1 MNRSTEPERVD
12 TVVIGAG
19 QAGLSVGYHLAR
31 RGQKFVILETN
42 ERVGDSWRARWD
54 SLKLFSPGRFDG
66 LDGLPFPGD
75 KHAFPTKDAMGDY
88 LESYAR
94 HFKLDVRTDSKVT
107 SLRREGDEYVVQARS
122 TTFVAANVVIAMASY
137 QKPRVPEFAADL
149 DKSIVQMHSSD
160 YRNLRQ
166 LRPGGVL
173 LVGAGNSGSEI
184 AMETVRGGHETWI
197 SGRHPGHIPWDI
209 KSIVART
216 LVLRPLFRFVF
227 HRVLTMGTPIGRKV
241 RPAMISKG
249 GPLIRVKPNDMTA
262 AGVHRVGRTV
272 AVQDRKPVLD
282 NGEMLDVANVI
293 WSTGYHTGHDWVE
306 LPIFDDHGEPH
317 QTRGVVNGE
326 PGMYFVGLHFLYAMS
341 SSMIHGVGRDADY
354 VANVIAKRDRRVR
367 SPGTASQNGINPAL
381 NRPSSAG
388 MVPMAS

>member
-1 MNRSTEPERVD
+1 MNRNGEPERVD

-31 RGQKFVILETN
+31 RGQTFVILETN

-54 SLKLFSPGRFDG
+54 SLRLFSPRRFDG

-75 KHAFPTKDAMGDY
+75 KHAFPTKDEMGDY

-107 SLRREGDEYVVQARS
+107 SVRREGDAYVVTCRS
-122 TTFVAANVVIAMASY
+122 QTFVAANIVVAMASY
-137 QKPRVPEFAADL
+137 QKPRVPEMSAGL
-149 DKSIVQMHSSD
+149 DTSIVQMHSSD

-173 LVGAGNSGSEI
+173 IVGAGNSGSEI

-197 SGRHPGHIPWDI
+197 SGRHPGHVPWDI
-209 KSIVART
+209 RSTAARKFI
-216 LVLRPLFRFVF
+216 LRPLFRFLF
-227 HRVLTMGTPIGRKV
+227 HRVLTTGTPIGRKV
-241 RPAMISKG
+241 RPAMITKG
-249 GPLIRVKPNDMTA
+249 GPLIRVKPNEMTA
-262 AGVHRVGRTV
+262 AGVQRVGRTV
-272 AVQDRKPVLD
+272 AVQDGKPVLD
-282 NGEMLDVANVI
+282 NGDVLDVANVI
-293 WSTGYHTGHDWVE
+293 WSTGYHAGLDWVE

-317 QTRGVVNGE
+317 QTRGVVDGE
-326 PGMYFVGLHFLYAMS
+326 PGLYFVGLHFLYAMS

-354 VANVIAKRDRRVR
+354 VANVIAKRGRRVGSVER
-367 SPGTASQNGINPAL
+367 VTQNGIKPAL
-381 NRPSSAG
+381 SRPSSAG
-388 MVPMAS
+388 MVPTAS

>member
-1 MNRSTEPERVD
+1 MDRKLEPERVD

-54 SLKLFSPGRFDG
+54 SLKLFSPARFDG
-66 LDGLPFPGD
+66 LDGLEFPGD
-75 KHAFPTKDAMGDY
+75 RHAFPTKDQMGDY

-94 HFKLDVRTDSKVT
+94 QFDLDVRTDMKVT
-107 SLRREGDEYVVQARS
+107 NVRRVGDEYIVQARS
-122 TTFVAANVVIAMASY
+122 KTFVAANVVIAMSSY
-137 QKPRVPEFAADL
+137 QRPRVPEFAAEL
-149 DKSIVQMHSSD
+149 DPSIVQMHSSD

-166 LRPGGVL
+166 LRPGAVL
-173 LVGAGNSGSEI
+173 IVGAGNSGSEI
-184 AMETVRGGHETWI
+184 AMETVRGGHDTWI
-197 SGRHPGHIPWDI
+197 SGRHVGHVPWDI
-209 KSIVART
+209 KSRVARMF
-216 LVLRPLFRFVF
+216 VLRPLFRFVF

-272 AVQDRKPVLD
+272 SVRDGRPVLD
-282 NGEMLDVANVI
+282 NGEVLDVANVI
-293 WSTGYHTGHDWVE
+293 WSTGFHAGLDWVQM
-306 LPIFDDHGEPH
+306 PIFDDHGEPY
-317 QTRGVVNGE
+317 QVRGVVNDE
-326 PGMYFVGLHFLYAMS
+326 PGVYFVGLHFMYAMS

-354 VANVIAKRDRRVR
+354 VANVITRRGRRV
-367 SPGTASQNGINPAL
+367 SSAVNASQNGIKSAL
-381 NRPSSAG
+381 SRSSSAG
-388 MVPMAS
+388 MVPMPS

>member
-1 MNRSTEPERVD
+1 MNRTTEPERVD

-31 RGQKFVILETN
+31 RGQKPVILETN

-107 SLRREGDEYVVQARS
+107 SLRREDGEYVVQARS
-122 TTFVAANVVIAMASY
+122 KTFIAANVVIAMASY
-137 QKPRVPEFAADL
+137 QKPRVPEMASSL
-149 DKSIVQMHSSD
+149 DRSIVQMHSSD

-173 LVGAGNSGSEI
+173 IVGAGNSGSEI
-184 AMETVRGGHETWI
+184 AMEVIRGGHDTWI
-197 SGRHPGHIPWDI
+197 SGRHPGHVPWNI
-209 KSIVART
+209 RSGVARH
-216 LVLRPLFRFVF
+216 LILRPLFRFVF
-227 HRVLTMGTPIGRKV
+227 HRVLTMGTPIGRKA
-241 RPAMISKG
+241 RPGMITKG
-249 GPLIRVKPNDMTA
+249 GPLIRVKPNEMTA
-262 AGVHRVGRTV
+262 AGIHRVGRTV
-272 AVQDRKPVLD
+272 AVRDGKPVLD
-282 NGEMLDVANVI
+282 NGEVLDVANVI
-293 WSTGYHTGHDWVE
+293 WSTGYHAGHDWVE
-306 LPIFDDHGEPH
+306 LPIFDNDGEPH
-317 QTRGVVNGE
+317 QTRGVVDSE
-326 PGMYFVGLHFLYAMS
+326 PGLYFVGLHFLYAMS

-354 VANVIAKRDRRVR
+354 VANVIAKRGRRVG
-367 SPGTASQNGINPAL
+367 SGGGATQNGIKPAL
-381 NRPSSAG
+381 SRSSSAG